1 MLFQLL
7 LFFKKL
13 FKAPTREFIVFNCC
27 SCTRLKFAVNE
38 LISLRCS
45 SMPENDALNGLLLVA
60 FARSSLLALFLLI
73 FLWVLFNFCCLR
85 LQRSLLHCL
94 LPQRHQYQSWS
105 LLEQLGQ
112 PLALLVRGDSHV
124 LDWLAEW
131 FSGVAGSGLI
141 NYRNG
146 GCL

>member
-7 LFFKKL
+7 LFFKNLLKV
-13 FKAPTREFIVFNCC
+13 PTREFIVFNCC
-27 SCTRLKFAVNE
+27 SCTRSKIGHKWTHFFA
-38 LISLRCS
+38 LFFHAWKCCFKYF
-45 SMPENDALNGLLLVA
+45 LLLVA
-60 FARSSLLALFLLI
+60 FLFFFALFLFI
-73 FLWVLFNFCCLR
+73 FLWVLFNFLLLR
-85 LQRSLLHCL
+85 LQRFPLHCL

-105 LLEQLGQ
+105 LLEQRGES
-112 PLALLVRGDSHV
+112 LALLVQGDSHV

-131 FSGVAGSGLI
+131 FSRVAGSRLI